1 VFKNGMK
8 AVLALKTKGRRSS
21 ISQYRAKQQV
31 GLSFFTVSIN
41 GQGSIGLVLA
51 MSEAGYPVVR
61 ADPDLSVHNGVCST
75 VQQGD
80 VVHQINGEFA
90 EGTSFGATVEKLRR
104 TRPLT
109 IEFVR
114 PSTPEIRSRF
124 YGQTSELMK
133 MSVSKMKGL
142 NKNDDDWS
150 GGRNNVS
157 KSRKKKVKLKKKVRR

>member
-1 VFKNGMK
+1 MGLLNLFATEYGCSNIFWGP
-8 AVLALKTKGRRSS
+8 LLFFSS
-21 ISQYRAKQQV
+21 
-31 GLSFFTVSIN
+31 
-41 GQGSIGLVLA
+41 GSIGLVLA

-133 MSVSKMKGL
+133 MSVSKIKGL

-150 GGRNNVS
+150 GGRSNVS